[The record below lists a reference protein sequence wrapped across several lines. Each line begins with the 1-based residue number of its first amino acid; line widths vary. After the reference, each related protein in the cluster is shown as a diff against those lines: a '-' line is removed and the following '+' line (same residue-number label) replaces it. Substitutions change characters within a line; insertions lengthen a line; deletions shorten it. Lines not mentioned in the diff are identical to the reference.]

1 MFNKLKKAFG
11 FGAEDERDELISDDP
26 VVRTP
31 SGEHFSIDITGKT
44 GVEESPDEITARI
57 FEHVVTVFNASLPD
71 FLQKSVDPER
81 ERKMLYEAL
90 SDDIKAHLKRLEGA
104 VNERITES
112 WRSEREKMQA
122 EVKTLTQNAKDI
134 EARRTELKTQQLSSE
149 RQKRAMNERIHDL
162 ERRLLASEAEKEQI
176 ELENK
181 SMLNKVKVAQ
191 VYEKDME
198 EMRTM
203 IEQLQAEL
211 KDARAGKMPQKEVVD
226 PNPDLLKKIEE
237 LEKANAANN
246 KRLESMSALEQENEK
261 LVRQFEIIE
270 KEQMPQFEA
279 MVKNKDEKI
288 ENLSRELTQTNE
300 ALGAAQKEIAE
311 LKKNPAKTTTAEVA
325 APESIPDEPMTMPE
339 DDDILTDNDWI
350 VQPSTPKIS
359 KSQPKP
365 EKGRSKKQNLEDG
378 QMSLW

>member
-1 MFNKLKKAFG
+1 MFSKLKKAFG
-11 FGAEDERDELISDDP
+11 FGAADERDDLISDDP
-26 VVRTP
+26 DVRIHT
-31 SGEHFSIDITGKT
+31 GEPFSIDGAGKA
-44 GVEESPDEITARI
+44 VLEESPDEVTARI
-57 FEHVVTVFNASLPD
+57 FEHVIAVFNESLPD

-90 SDDIKAHLKRLEGA
+90 SDDIKAHLKRLEGS
-104 VNERITES
+104 VNDRINES

-134 EARRTELKTQQLSSE
+134 EAKRNELKTQQLSSE

-198 EMRTM
+198 EMRAM
-203 IEQLQAEL
+203 IEQLQSDL
-211 KDARAGKMPQKEVVD
+211 KDARAGKMPKPEVVD

-237 LEKANAANN
+237 LEKTNADN
-246 KRLESMSALEQENEK
+246 KTLLDKLAVLEEENEK
-261 LVRQFEIIE
+261 LLRQFEIIE

-279 MVKNKDEKI
+279 VVKSKDDKI
-288 ENLSRELTQTNE
+288 EKLSRELTQANE
-300 ALGAAQKEIAE
+300 ALDATQKELAE
-311 LKKNPAKTTTAEVA
+311 FKKNPPKATSADLPASEFT
-325 APESIPDEPMTMPE
+325 PDQPMVMPE
-339 DDDILTDNDWI
+339 DDDILTDTDWM